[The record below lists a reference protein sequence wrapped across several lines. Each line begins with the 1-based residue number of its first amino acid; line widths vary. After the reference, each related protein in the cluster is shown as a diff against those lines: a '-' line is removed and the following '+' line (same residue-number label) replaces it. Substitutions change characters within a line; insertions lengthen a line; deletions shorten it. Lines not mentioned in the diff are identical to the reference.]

1 MFINGGFASKNG
13 HLNNTNIMYNALENK
28 WYGQP
33 DYVEDP
39 YGIRQIYYG
48 SGSYVPGKGVAFYG
62 GFEQFTN
69 PNWTTPNTNASRFF
83 FSSNRK
89 TGYTQVAYFNIDN
102 PSSIWSTA
110 LMLTTPSD
118 HFLARHQSVFDPIT
132 NTLLFMGGEYRT
144 PTSDEPILPNTY
156 SYIKTFDT
164 LNNVWGTMNLSGVL
178 PTQNRLYS
186 TLTLLPSTNRHV
198 LLYGGETGNV
208 VVVRDYCNILNL
220 DTKSWTRQSI
230 EAPALTPLQRSRHSA
245 VLVNNSTLFVM
256 WGIDPNKVGISS
268 VLILNIT
275 NPDAITMSDK
285 YIDPNALSAAED
297 PNTNTT
303 RSGDSSN
310 TRAEAST
317 GLSSG
322 AKAGIAVAAAVV
334 AILGALVIWLY
345 LRNKK
350 NEKMRKQEQELARQ
364 QQQDQADYYH
374 ATDVEP
380 MEVDWDQIEKYT
392 EMPITKQTNND
403 SARVSAQSTTIVDGA
418 EPNSTAYAVHP
429 DVVEVQRPNAIDLPS
444 QSQRALKPDGGY

>member
-1 MFINGGFASKNG
+1 
-13 HLNNTNIMYNALENK
+13 
-28 WYGQP
+28 
-33 DYVEDP
+33 
-39 YGIRQIYYG
+39 
-48 SGSYVPGKGVAFYG
+48 
-62 GFEQFTN
+62 
-69 PNWTTPNTNASRFF
+69 
-83 FSSNRK
+83 
-89 TGYTQVAYFNIDN
+89 
-102 PSSIWSTA
+102 
-110 LMLTTPSD
+110 
-118 HFLARHQSVFDPIT
+118 
-132 NTLLFMGGEYRT
+132 
-144 PTSDEPILPNTY
+144 
-156 SYIKTFDT
+156 
-164 LNNVWGTMNLSGVL
+164 
-178 PTQNRLYS
+178 
-186 TLTLLPSTNRHV
+186 
-198 LLYGGETGNV
+198 
-208 VVVRDYCNILNL
+208 
-220 DTKSWTRQSI
+220 
-230 EAPALTPLQRSRHSA
+230 
-245 VLVNNSTLFVM
+245 M

-334 AILGALVIWLY
+334 VRALCMFNKHTSTLLTSRFKQAILGALVIWLY